1 MGETATVHGRW
12 GGCSGALP
20 AGAGVDEGDRGLVCR
35 GTEHGRLWGGVRDV
49 RPAPTVTFR

>member
-1 MGETATVHGRW
+1 MGATATVHGRW
-12 GGCSGALP
+12 GGHCGALP